1 MLLLPTAAVFLMQ
14 PVELEIIEKEQSF
27 QENQIAASNALRLA
41 RLHEVV

>member
-27 QENQIAASNALRLA
+27 QENQIAVSNALRLA